1 VMAEPQNLA
10 LVKEIALVTEMDE
23 VFPYVGTRSA
33 ILAAIKKHYYGDPTA
48 FDALE
53 RGGVA
58 ALKSEVSS
66 ISRAFESTSDSRVG
80 PVTGT
85 GASSVDGELR
95 RGTSVSS
102 RGSSSQIN
110 ATQLREALGAVRGTV
125 GESDYLET
133 LNILVG
139 LLEMPRKDFR
149 GHSAQVAR
157 QSALIARRMGLQP
170 REVMHTNL
178 AAYLHDLGKKPD
190 KHFTLPSIAK
200 SDTFKQDARRSLRA
214 PIKLFETVHLPSGV
228 NAVLA
233 HLYEAYDGTG
243 LPQGVKGDD
252 IPSGARIIAAV
263 DAFLDLTRSA
273 QNPFARVLT
282 KPEAIAQMRDEAGK
296 LFDPLVVETLAILQS
311 GDLLRQRLENDG
323 RQVVIADPDEATR
336 TDLLDALSQQGL
348 VAQTVVKLEG
358 VVDAVLAGDADV
370 IGVALAYGVGD
381 LVALLQFVRTRP
393 ETASVPI
400 VVLGEPTDPGS
411 RDRIAQAGLSAFV
424 SSSANPDETGAQIR
438 GLLFDRV
445 EHGGPGHLVKGSFD
459 EMRPVDL
466 LRTLGR
472 ARKWGRLNVRNGPQE
487 GYLQMEKG
495 RAVFATYAGKQG
507 DEALAF
513 MFATHQ
519 AEFSYD
525 PDGLLNE
532 MPHLDQDLEVIARAI
547 EAINA
552 SV

>member
-1 VMAEPQNLA
+1 
-10 LVKEIALVTEMDE
+10 
-23 VFPYVGTRSA
+23 
-33 ILAAIKKHYYGDPTA
+33 
-48 FDALE
+48 
-53 RGGVA
+53 
-58 ALKSEVSS
+58 
-66 ISRAFESTSDSRVG
+66 
-80 PVTGT
+80 
-85 GASSVDGELR
+85 
-95 RGTSVSS
+95 
-102 RGSSSQIN
+102 
-110 ATQLREALGAVRGTV
+110 
-125 GESDYLET
+125 
-133 LNILVG
+133 
-139 LLEMPRKDFR
+139 MPRKEFR

-200 SDTFKQDARRSLRA
+200 SEGFKQDARRYLRA
-214 PIKLFETVHLPSGV
+214 PIKLFETVHLPAGV

-273 QNPFARVLT
+273 QNPFGRVLT
-282 KPEAIAQMRDEAGK
+282 KPEAIAQMRSEAGK
-296 LFDPLVVETLAILQS
+296 LFDPVVVDTLAILQS

-336 TDLLDALSQQGL
+336 TDLLDALSKQGL
-348 VAQTVVKLEG
+348 VAQTVMKLDG

-370 IGVALAYGVGD
+370 IGVGLAYGVGD

-393 ETASVPI
+393 ESASVPI
-400 VVLGEPTDPGS
+400 VVLGEPTDAGS
-411 RDRIAQAGLSAFV
+411 RDRIAQAGVSAFLP
-424 SSSANPDETGAQIR
+424 SSANPDETGAQIR
-438 GLLFDRV
+438 GLLVDRV

-459 EMRPVDL
+459 EMGPVEL

-472 ARKWGRLNVRNGPQE
+472 TRKWGRLNVRNGPQE
-487 GYLQMEKG
+487 GYLQVEKG

-507 DEALAF
+507 DEALAN
-513 MFATHQ
+513 MFGTHQ

-525 PDGLLNE
+525 PDGLLGE
-532 MPHLDQDLEVIARAI
+532 MPHLDQDLEVIARAL
-547 EAINA
+547 EAA
-552 SV
+552 STPA